1 MDKELKEVVR
11 VAKNNGAESKYL
23 AGISFEKE
31 EKFREAFRWFLKLA
45 ISSFDITFIYI
56 KKHCIENEKQ
66 NSTKYK
72 C

>member
-31 EKFREAFRWFLKLA
+31 EK
-45 ISSFDITFIYI
+45 
-56 KKHCIENEKQ
+56 
-66 NSTKYK
+66 
-72 C
+72 